1 VHAYRRAPASRHPVI
16 TAHARFGLACA
27 LARMEQLHEA
37 DTLNGLAEVLA
48 QQFVWTGEPS
58 LMARSRRAP
67 PLFAAAPGAQ
77 DDHYESAL

>member
-1 VHAYRRAPASRHPVI
+1 
-16 TAHARFGLACA
+16 
-27 LARMEQLHEA
+27 MEQLHEA